1 MDVRFRHARRRVAGR
16 IGALIAAVLVIPGLT
31 LAPAH
36 AALSGASLPLDT
48 VLSPLDPVLDPVE
61 PVLDPVLSRV
71 LVDPDLSGAGSVT
84 GVGGLLNCVNATSGT
99 VSCGDP
105 LTLADLGG
113 TVTGV
118 LLTAD
123 PADGWE
129 FAGWSGGCTGALP
142 TCQLSADALNDA
154 LAGTPLAP
162 VAAFVPVDGSG
173 EPNPLCEASGGE
185 APGIDCDPPVTVLKT
200 KPTVKETSR
209 SADGAGVTRAT
220 SATFT
225 FAAMEPKE
233 DGSASTTPT
242 PGATFACRL
251 LKKPAT
257 SGAFAA
263 CPGSSGTATYNNLTD
278 GTYEFAVQATD
289 AEDNTD
295 LTPETFT
302 WTVDTAAPETVL
314 TSRTKFWVLGRKA
327 TFGLDVV
334 APDVKADMSFQCYL
348 DGAGRDCF
356 SAVRFGS
363 GSHVFSAAATD
374 KAGNEDATPVTHTFT
389 MPVNNTALNHSKG
402 WTKAKV
408 RGTFL
413 NTASITKKKGAK
425 VATKATGIKRIALVA
440 SKGKGHGVVKVM
452 LGKKTLKKVNLAQ
465 KRDVKKKVVQIARFS
480 TPVSGKVT
488 VQVVSQGKKVVVE
501 GLGIATG

>member
-1 MDVRFRHARRRVAGR
+1 MDVRLRHARRRVAGR
-16 IGALIAAVLVIPGLT
+16 IGALVAAVLVIPGLT

-36 AALSGASLPLDT
+36 AALSGATLPLDPG
-48 VLSPLDPVLDPVE
+48 VLDPVVPVLDPLDPVL
-61 PVLDPVLSRV
+61 SQV

-84 GVGGLLNCVNATSGT
+84 GAAGLLSCVNATSGT
-99 VSCGDP
+99 VSCADP

-113 TVTGV
+113 TVSGV
-118 LLTAD
+118 LLTAV

-129 FAGWSGGCTGALP
+129 FAGWSGACSGSSP
-142 TCQLSADALNDA
+142 TCQLSTEALNGA

-162 VAAFVPVDGSG
+162 VATFIPVGGSA
-173 EPNPLCEASGGE
+173 EPNPLCEAAGE
-185 APGIDCDPPVTVLKT
+185 DAPGIDCDPPMTVLKT
-200 KPTVKETSR
+200 KPSVKATSR

-225 FAAMEPKE
+225 FAAVED
-233 DGSASTTPT
+233 DGSSDPT

-257 SGAFAA
+257 TGAFAA
-263 CPGSSGTATYNNLTD
+263 CPGSSGTATYSNLTD

-289 AEDNTD
+289 ENGNTD
-295 LTPETFT
+295 KTPETFT
-302 WTVDTAAPETVL
+302 WTVDTTAPETVL
-314 TSRTKFWVLGRKA
+314 TSRTKFWVLARKA
-327 TFGLDVV
+327 TFGVDVA

-356 SAVRFGS
+356 SAVKFGS
-363 GSHVFSAAATD
+363 GTHVFSAAATD
-374 KAGNEDATPVTHTFT
+374 KAGNEDATRVTHTFT
-389 MPVNNTALNHSKG
+389 MPVNNTALNHSRG

-408 RGTFL
+408 KGTFL

-425 VATKATGIKRIALVA
+425 VATQASGIKRIALVA

-465 KRDVKKKVVQIARFS
+465 TRNVKKRVVPIARFS
-480 TPVSGKVT
+480 SPVSGKVT
-488 VQVVSQGKKVVVE
+488 VQVVSQGKLVVVE
-501 GLGIATG
+501 GLGIATR

>member
-1 MDVRFRHARRRVAGR
+1 MDVRLRHARRRVAGR
-16 IGALIAAVLVIPGLT
+16 IGALVAAVLVIPGLT

-36 AALSGASLPLDT
+36 AALARASLP
-48 VLSPLDPVLDPVE
+48 LSPLDPVLDPVD
-61 PVLDPVLSRV
+61 PVLDPLDPVLSQV

-84 GVGGLLNCVNATSGT
+84 GAAGLLSCVNATSGT

-118 LLTAD
+118 LLTAA

-129 FAGWSGGCTGALP
+129 FAGWSGACSGSSP
-142 TCQLSADALNDA
+142 TCQLSSEALNGA

-162 VAAFVPVDGSG
+162 LATFIPVGGSA

-233 DGSASTTPT
+233 DGSSDPT

-257 SGAFAA
+257 TGAFAA
-263 CPGSSGTATYNNLTD
+263 CPGSSGTATYSNLTD

-289 AEDNTD
+289 ENGNTD
-295 LTPETFT
+295 KTPETFT
-302 WTVDTAAPETVL
+302 WTVDTTAPETVL
-314 TSRTKFWVLGRKA
+314 TSRTKFWVLARKA
-327 TFGLDVV
+327 TFGLDVA

-348 DGAGRDCF
+348 DGAGRMCPTMTF
-356 SAVRFGS
+356 AS
-363 GSHVFSAAATD
+363 GTHVFSAAATD
-374 KAGNEDATPVTHTFT
+374 KAGNEDATRVTHTFT
-389 MPVNNTALNHSKG
+389 MPVNNTALNHSRG

-408 RGTFL
+408 KGTFL
-413 NTASITKKKGAK
+413 HTASITKKKGAK
-425 VATKATGIKRIALVA
+425 VATKASGIKRIALVA

-465 KRDVKKKVVQIARFS
+465 TRNVKKRVVPIARFS
-480 TPVSGKVT
+480 SPVTGKVT